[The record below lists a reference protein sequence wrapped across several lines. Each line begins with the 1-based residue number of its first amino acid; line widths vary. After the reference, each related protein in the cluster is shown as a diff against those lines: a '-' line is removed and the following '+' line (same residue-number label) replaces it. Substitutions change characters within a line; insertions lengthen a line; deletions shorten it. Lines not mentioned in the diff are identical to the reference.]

1 MEIRMEFEHSTA
13 FEADS
18 PAKNDPKSS
27 AELLHDAKY
36 GLIFNLDTRSTWKL
50 GAIIH

>member
-27 AELLHDAKY
+27 AELLHVIQK
-36 GLIFNLDTRSTWKL
+36 LIANG
-50 GAIIH
+50 GANIQ